1 MAKKYNTQNLIN
13 AAMKTPEERKKA
25 SRNGGIKSGIIKRRN
40 KTIKESLLML
50 AQMDFNM
57 DDDKKVRE
65 KLEQMGIQVTEQ
77 EIATFNLYQRAK
89 NNAKDFEVMRDSSGQ
104 KPTEKT
110 MNVAIDESRLAQDI
124 IAEHFGE

>member
-1 MAKKYNTQNLIN
+1 MKRKYNTQNLIN
-13 AAMKTPEERKKA
+13 AAMKTPEQRKID
-25 SRNGGIKSGIIKRRN
+25 STTGGIKSGIVKRRN

-57 DDDKKVRE
+57 EDDKKVRQ
-65 KLEQMGIQVTEQ
+65 KLEEFGISVTEQ

-104 KPTEKT
+104 KPTDKVA
-110 MNVAIDESRLAQDI
+110 NVTVDDGRLAETI
-124 IAEHFGE
+124 ISEHFGV